1 MASFSVSSSNGF
13 TLTLTVTEGTP
24 STENNNSPVTYSLA
38 LKNKS
43 YNFDLYAIGY
53 SVSIDGTVVAS
64 QVRSTTK
71 QYSMMSDNMTL
82 TLCSGSKTIAHK
94 DDGSKSIS
102 VAFSID
108 MAKASYTPGPM
119 SGTGS
124 MALTTIARATQ
135 PTLSPSSVTM
145 GNTMTINLPRA
156 ASSFTHDVSYSFGSL
171 SNVSIQTGA
180 TTSASW
186 SVPLDLAKQIPNAP
200 SGTGIITVVTK
211 NNGSPIGTKTASF
224 TAIVPDNASTK
235 PDCSF
240 TISATNNPSW
250 VSGYVQGKTKVAATI
265 TGTFKYD
272 TSAKSYKLSVNGVV
286 KEDSTN
292 AITSDVI
299 NKSGSVLVKASV
311 TDKRGFTSVESEKTI
326 TVSPYSKPSIIKHP
340 NYGTIVCQ
348 RCKSDGTFHD
358 SGTNLFLRMRLKW
371 SSLANGENTA
381 TLKYN
386 LVDGNGASTGG
397 TITATASGGGEDNN
411 YSSWYD
417 LNQVLSGVTV
427 SASKTYIVTIT
438 ITDRYGEKDFLE
450 FAIPTEDV
458 ALHLGKNGNK
468 AAFGKYAEL
477 DKTLEIAEDWTL
489 MASGNV
495 KGRVLGLGAVPQ
507 IPKNANLNDAEYRK
521 IGVYGILGDTI
532 AQTISNIPIATAGTL
547 RVFSGV
553 GDGKDVDGEYVYLIQ
568 EYVPHTCRMAFT
580 RRLYAAG
587 DKVWVYSD
595 WYEYT
600 SSYSMKDYITER
612 SIANITAASPR
623 NATTWYITKWKSGL
637 VELHARVGFSN
648 VAVTGAWGTMYS
660 GYVMNSN
667 ITYPVTFKTAPMCQ
681 VTPEYSSGGNYWISV
696 CDHTVASATN
706 TPMYQAV
713 RPTSTTVNV
722 ILNYYVRG
730 YI

>member
-240 TISATNNPSW
+240 TISAT
-250 VSGYVQGKTKVAATI
+250 
-265 TGTFKYD
+265 
-272 TSAKSYKLSVNGVV
+272 KS
-286 KEDSTN
+286 
-292 AITSDVI
+292 
-299 NKSGSVLVKASV
+299 
-311 TDKRGFTSVESEKTI
+311 
-326 TVSPYSKPSIIKHP
+326 
-340 NYGTIVCQ
+340 CQ
-348 RCKSDGTFHD
+348 
-358 SGTNLFLRMRLKW
+358 
-371 SSLANGENTA
+371 
-381 TLKYN
+381 
-386 LVDGNGASTGG
+386 
-397 TITATASGGGEDNN
+397 
-411 YSSWYD
+411 
-417 LNQVLSGVTV
+417 
-427 SASKTYIVTIT
+427 
-438 ITDRYGEKDFLE
+438 
-450 FAIPTEDV
+450 
-458 ALHLGKNGNK
+458 
-468 AAFGKYAEL
+468 
-477 DKTLEIAEDWTL
+477 
-489 MASGNV
+489 
-495 KGRVLGLGAVPQ
+495 
-507 IPKNANLNDAEYRK
+507 
-521 IGVYGILGDTI
+521 
-532 AQTISNIPIATAGTL
+532 
-547 RVFSGV
+547 
-553 GDGKDVDGEYVYLIQ
+553 
-568 EYVPHTCRMAFT
+568 
-580 RRLYAAG
+580 
-587 DKVWVYSD
+587 
-595 WYEYT
+595 
-600 SSYSMKDYITER
+600 
-612 SIANITAASPR
+612 
-623 NATTWYITKWKSGL
+623 
-637 VELHARVGFSN
+637 GFSI
-648 VAVTGAWGTMYS
+648 VRLLKRR
-660 GYVMNSN
+660 
-667 ITYPVTFKTAPMCQ
+667 KT
-681 VTPEYSSGGNYWISV
+681 
-696 CDHTVASATN
+696 
-706 TPMYQAV
+706 
-713 RPTSTTVNV
+713 TS
-722 ILNYYVRG
+722 LMPK
-730 YI
+730 